1 MFPRAFF
8 PGNAFL
14 EVIPVH
20 TPIVALIYD
29 FDKTLSPKDMQEYS
43 FIPGLGMEP
52 DAFWGCAASFPCART
67 WTAYSPTCT

>member
-1 MFPRAFF
+1 MQ
-8 PGNAFL
+8 
-14 EVIPVH
+14 

-52 DAFWGCAASFPCART
+52 DAFWGLCRELSLRMNMDGIL
-67 WTAYSPTCT
+67 AYMS